1 MSGLIIFGIIL
12 AVLNPVIGGVLVGYI
27 VWMHDQYIGFQ
38 LILLSMTVMQLF
50 IITGFILL
58 IKRIKKIEIKIDKRF

>member
-38 LILLSMTVMQLF
+38 LILLSITVMQLF

-58 IKRIKKIEIKIDKRF
+58 IKRIKKIEIKPRS

>member
-12 AVLNPVIGGVLVGYI
+12 AVLNPVIGGVLIGYI

>member
-1 MSGLIIFGIIL
+1 MSGLIIIGIIL

-38 LILLSMTVMQLF
+38 IILLSLTVMQLF

-58 IKRIKKIEIKIDKRF
+58 IKRIKKIEIKMDK

>member
-50 IITGFILL
+50 IIAGFIVL
-58 IKRIKKIEIKIDKRF
+58 IKRIKKIEIQINK